1 MLIFISSSKDKVLSP
16 HISKAQSDTKPAKN
30 GLIKEKDLIKCQK
43 FSGVINLAQMSLATG
58 MNDLLTNA
66 SMMADARQEGD
77 ISMEGVK
84 EASEVIMNNVGILG
98 KMEGYIFAFVI

>member
-16 HISKAQSDTKPAKN
+16 HSSKAQSDTKPAKN
-30 GLIKEKDLIKCQK
+30 GLIKEKDLIECQK

-58 MNDLLTNA
+58 MKDLLTNA

-77 ISMEGVK
+77 ISMEGVMK
-84 EASEVIMNNVGILG
+84 NVGILG
-98 KMEGYIFAFVI
+98 KIAGYIFAFVI

>member
-1 MLIFISSSKDKVLSP
+1 MI
-16 HISKAQSDTKPAKN
+16 
-30 GLIKEKDLIKCQK
+30 ECQK

-77 ISMEGVK
+77 ISLEGV
-84 EASEVIMNNVGILG
+84 MNNVGILG

>member
-30 GLIKEKDLIKCQK
+30 GLIKEKDLIECQK

-77 ISMEGVK
+77 ISLEGV
-84 EASEVIMNNVGILG
+84 MNNVGILG
-98 KMEGYIFAFVI
+98 KMAGYPFVFVI

>member
-30 GLIKEKDLIKCQK
+30 GLIKEKDLIECQK

-77 ISMEGVK
+77 ISLEGV
-84 EASEVIMNNVGILG
+84 MNKINVGILG
-98 KMEGYIFAFVI
+98 KMAGYLFVFVI

>member
-30 GLIKEKDLIKCQK
+30 GLIKEKDLIECQK

-77 ISMEGVK
+77 ISMEGV
-84 EASEVIMNNVGILG
+84 MNNVLILG
-98 KMEGYIFAFVI
+98 KMAGYLFVFVI

>member
-1 MLIFISSSKDKVLSP
+1 MI
-16 HISKAQSDTKPAKN
+16 
-30 GLIKEKDLIKCQK
+30 ECQK

-84 EASEVIMNNVGILG
+84 EASEVMNNVGILG
-98 KMEGYIFAFVI
+98 KMAGYLFAFVI

>member
-1 MLIFISSSKDKVLSP
+1 MI
-16 HISKAQSDTKPAKN
+16 
-30 GLIKEKDLIKCQK
+30 ECQK
-43 FSGVINLAQMSLATG
+43 FLGVINLAQMSLATG

>member
-16 HISKAQSDTKPAKN
+16 HISKAQSDTKK
-30 GLIKEKDLIKCQK
+30 GLIKEKDLIECQK

-84 EASEVIMNNVGILG
+84 EASEVMNNVGILG
-98 KMEGYIFAFVI
+98 KMAGYLFAFVI

>member
-1 MLIFISSSKDKVLSP
+1 
-16 HISKAQSDTKPAKN
+16 
-30 GLIKEKDLIKCQK
+30 
-43 FSGVINLAQMSLATG
+43 MSLATG

>member
-30 GLIKEKDLIKCQK
+30 GLIKEKDLIECQK
-43 FSGVINLAQMSLATG
+43 FLGVINLAQMSLATG

-77 ISMEGVK
+77 ISLEGV
-84 EASEVIMNNVGILG
+84 MNNVGILG
-98 KMEGYIFAFVI
+98 KMAGYTFVFVI